1 MLEHDKRIMLLSYD
15 KRVARVHCGI
25 YRLIR
30 EGNHAIKVLVGWE
43 TREDS
48 RESRFVVLEQV

>member
-1 MLEHDKRIMLLSYD
+1 MIKEWLGI
-15 KRVARVHCGI
+15 HCGI